1 MLECWPFSGSDSIYF
16 NQKSASRL
24 RHELSS
30 GTRYWS
36 SSTLCALC
44 THAVHCATV
53 NCVLCSVQCVVSAV
67 LCCALHSG
75 GKHPFSPICVALFG
89 RLPVWPN
96 DKRYKMPAKEKNTD
110 TKEHFKSSLWSD
122 SLGWH
127 ARPICKNS
135 HNVQHQISRYFAY
148 ICVCVYI
155 YVIGTHGDLN
165 MLYKVSF

>member
-44 THAVHCATV
+44 SHAVHCAT
-53 NCVLCSVQCVVSAV
+53 VQCVVSAV

-127 ARPICKNS
+127 NMQDQFVKIATMSNTKFHDILPI
-135 HNVQHQISRYFAY
+135 YAF
-148 ICVCVYI
+148 VCTYMSSVHM
-155 YVIGTHGDLN
+155 GA
-165 MLYKVSF
+165 

>member
-1 MLECWPFSGSDSIYF
+1 MNYPVGPAIDH
-16 NQKSASRL
+16 L
-24 RHELSS
+24 RPCVHCAVC
-30 GTRYWS
+30 GVH
-36 SSTLCALC
+36 CALC
-44 THAVHCATV
+44 CVHCALT
-53 NCVLCSVQCVVSAV
+53 LCTVQCVVSAV

-127 ARPICKNS
+127 NMQDQFVKIATMSNTKFHDILPI
-135 HNVQHQISRYFAY
+135 YAF
-148 ICVCVYI
+148 VCTYMSSVHM
-155 YVIGTHGDLN
+155 GT
-165 MLYKVSF
+165 